1 MTTNALEVFTDIV
14 KQLRRIEN
22 ITPYNLEQ
30 AAETAHSDVIQ
41 RIENGINS
49 SGQTMESVSTEKL
62 GRYSRS
68 HGRRRVTKGLPID
81 RVTLKFTGEM
91 IQSFKLI
98 ERLPREVSVGFDS
111 EKAAEIASYNAER
124 FGVAFNMNNSEEKR
138 ATNRFIQL
146 FNGFIK

>member
-14 KQLRRIEN
+14 KQLHRIEN

-30 AAETAHSDVIQ
+30 AAETAHSEVVQ
-41 RIENGINS
+41 RIERGVNTD
-49 SGQTMESVSTEKL
+49 GQIMESVSAEKL

-68 HGRRRVTKGLPID
+68 HGRRRIGKGLPID

-98 ERLPREVSVGFDS
+98 EKLPREVSVGFDS
-111 EKAAEIASYNAER
+111 EKAAEIAGYNAER
-124 FGVAFNMNNSEEKR
+124 FGVAFDMNGSEEKR
-138 ATNRFIQL
+138 ATDRFIQL